1 MMWPGVVSEDGLT
14 PDAVLPVQFRDIC
27 SQGNAVSPE
36 RELMVAVLHEA
47 VADVLRYRSVRGREQ
62 RKLYVEA
69 CEWLTSDDTTW
80 PFSFASLCATLGLS
94 PEGIRDGLS
103 LTGEKARTDIRQAA

>member
-1 MMWPGVVSEDGLT
+1 MMWPGVVSEDGLI
-14 PDAVLPVQFRDIC
+14 PEAVLPVQFRDIC
-27 SQGNAVSPE
+27 SQGSAVSPE

-47 VADVLRYRSVRGREQ
+47 VADVQRYRSARGREQ

-69 CEWLTSDDTTW
+69 CQWLTSDDTTW

-94 PEGIRDGLS
+94 PEGIREGLFLS
-103 LTGEKARTDIRQAA
+103 GEKSGTDIPQAA

>member
-1 MMWPGVVSEDGLT
+1 MWPGVVSEDCLLPET
-14 PDAVLPVQFRDIC
+14 VLPVQFRGIC
-27 SQGNAVSPE
+27 SQGESVSPE

-47 VADVLRYRSVRGREQ
+47 VADVQRYRSARGREQ
-62 RKLYVEA
+62 RKLYLEA

-94 PEGIRDGLS
+94 VEGIRERVLAAGD
-103 LTGEKARTDIRQAA
+103 RQDLPHAA